1 MPVQYAVLRSST
13 LPYVSA
19 ATDASYSGVFDSEG
33 VFFLGAQLNEADM
46 KTLRAGGRLGNR
58 TVTIS
63 IAGLT
68 IDGVS
73 VIAPVIITVNISDF
87 TDTADQVFF
96 GDRPLNDPG
105 YTAFKLSGA
114 VSISQPPLT
123 AAQKLDVYRVEQ
135 RLAYLGF
142 PAMGASDAGGAP
154 SFVHN
159 VIQDFKVDGIWNR
172 SESLAAILFSDVV
185 TYSPGNRQL
194 ASPGGRANP
203 GTYADTPTHRTAF
216 YSTLYATADSFSI
229 SRDGTFN

>member
-63 IAGLT
+63 ITGFT
-68 IDGVS
+68 IDGVAKDP
-73 VIAPVIITVNISDF
+73 IIITVNISDF
-87 TDTADQVFF
+87 TDTAGRVFF

-105 YTAFKLSGA
+105 YTAFKLKGSVG
-114 VSISQPPLT
+114 T
-123 AAQKLDVYRVEQ
+123 AAGSLNDTLDVYRVEQ